1 MKNEVI
7 AVNTDG
13 REEENRGK
21 HAHRQSAVED
31 FAQDTSKGPVIVLK
45 EGGGHE
51 GQNQRRNKVG
61 ENEME
66 K

>member
-7 AVNTDG
+7 TSNTDG
-13 REEENRGK
+13 GEEENRGK
-21 HAHRQSAVED
+21 HAHRQSAVEG

-51 GQNQRRNKVG
+51 GQNQCGNKIG